1 MNLSSSA
8 KHAAQRC
15 ISAIARHY
23 TTPLFVPAVLAVT
36 LAVAVPGLAQE
47 SSDTKP
53 QRYRVVV
60 LPVGAA
66 ADSYLGGYL
75 FFGPLNHRGTIAYV
89 TYDPSN
95 PGVYEPYTWTDGRKT
110 DLQTL
115 PSIPDWSSSGAYM
128 NWINQWGLSAGYAT
142 RTDPTSNISVDNA
155 VVWTP
160 DGTLIDILSSTK
172 TASHA
177 VWVNDIGQ
185 VSGWTASTTPDPCSF
200 GTSLA
205 NTKAVMWEFGVLRK
219 LGTLGGTDSYGE
231 FINDRGQI
239 SGHSQT
245 SDTPNTDTG
254 CPPFDPFIWQDGK
267 MTDINPGNFGGAQGG
282 TNFLDNRGQAV
293 GFGTLKGETAAHPFL
308 WQHGKLEDLSEVG
321 TAGGTESSAFNVN
334 EFGHVVGISYTA
346 GNAAVHAVL
355 WRGKEFIDLS
365 TLSGDD
371 CSEPFRINNRGQIVG
386 TSFSCETGVEHAF
399 LWERGHMVDL
409 NSRIPTDS
417 GLQLEEGQWIND
429 DGMIAAQAVL
439 TSGPDQGASR
449 AVLLIPDGDYGDD
462 AVGAAAAAIVIAEAA
477 PESTARTAVAALQG
491 PGGRANEAL
500 LKPFSPALFGAQ
512 KLAH

>member
-1 MNLSSSA
+1 MNLSYA
-8 KHAAQRC
+8 KRAAQRC
-15 ISAIARHY
+15 ASAISKQHIAALLIP
-23 TTPLFVPAVLAVT
+23 TVLAVMMT
-36 LAVAVPGLAQE
+36 MTAPISAQE
-47 SSDTKP
+47 NSDAKP

-60 LPVGAA
+60 LPAVGATG
-66 ADSYLGGYL
+66 SYLGGYL
-75 FFGPLNHRGTIAYV
+75 FFGPLNHRGTIGYV
-89 TYDPSN
+89 TYDTSS
-95 PGVYEPYTWTDGRKT
+95 PGDYNPYTWTDGHKT
-110 DLQTL
+110 ALQTL
-115 PSIPDWSSSGAYM
+115 PSIPDWSSYGAYM
-128 NWINQWGLSAGYAT
+128 NWINQWGLAAGYAT
-142 RTDPTSNISVDNA
+142 RIDPTSKTSIDNA
-155 VVWTP
+155 VIWTP
-160 DGTLIDILSSTK
+160 DGTIIDILSSTD

-205 NTKAVMWEFGVLRK
+205 QTKAVMWEFGVLRK

-245 SDTPNTDTG
+245 SDTPNADTG
-254 CPPFDPFIWQDGK
+254 CPPFDPFIWQNGK

-308 WQHGKLEDLSEVG
+308 WQDGKLEDLSTVG
-321 TAGGTESSAFNVN
+321 TLGGTESSAFNVN
-334 EFGHVVGISYTA
+334 EFGHVVGISYTT

-355 WRGKEFIDLS
+355 WRGKEFVDLS

-386 TSFSCETGVEHAF
+386 MSFSCETGVEHAF

-409 NSRIPTDS
+409 NSRIPADS

-429 DGMIAAQAVL
+429 DGMIAAQAVS
-439 TSGPDQGASR
+439 TSGPNPGASL
-449 AVLLIPDGDYGDD
+449 AVLLIPDGDCGED
-462 AVGAAAAAIVIAEAA
+462 AVSAPAVTAAAAELKRG
-477 PESTARTAVAALQG
+477 PVAALQG
-491 PGGRANEAL
+491 AEGRVNAAL
-500 LKPFSPALFGAQ
+500 LKPFSPALLGAQ
-512 KLAH
+512 KSAH

>member
-1 MNLSSSA
+1 MNLFSA
-8 KHAAQRC
+8 MPAARRCASTILKHTAT
-15 ISAIARHY
+15 S
-23 TTPLFVPAVLAVT
+23 LVPAIFAVT
-36 LAVAVPGLAQE
+36 MTTAYALSAQE
-47 SSDTKP
+47 SSNANP

-60 LPVGAA
+60 LPLNGAP
-66 ADSYLGGYL
+66 DSYLGGYL
-75 FFGPLNHRGTIAYV
+75 FYAPLNHRGTIGFV
-89 TYDPSN
+89 TYDPN
-95 PGVYEPYTWTDGRKT
+95 DPGVYDPYTWTDGRTT

-115 PSIPDWSSSGAYM
+115 PSIPEWSSSGAYM

-142 RTDPTSNISVDNA
+142 RTDGTSQTSVDNA

-160 DGTLIDILSSTK
+160 DGTVIDILSSTE

-200 GTSLA
+200 GTGLA
-205 NTKAVMWEFGVLRK
+205 NTKAYLWEFGVMRK

-231 FINDRGQI
+231 FINDLGQI

-245 SDTPNTDTG
+245 SNTPNADTG

-293 GFGTLKGETAAHPFL
+293 GFGTLKGEAAAHPFL
-308 WQHGKLEDLSEVG
+308 WQHGKLEDLSKVG
-321 TAGGTESSAFNVN
+321 TLGGTESSAFNVN
-334 EFGHVVGISYTA
+334 EFGHVVGISYTT

-355 WRGKEFIDLS
+355 WRGKEFVDLS

-399 LWERGHMVDL
+399 LWERGRMVDL
-409 NSRIPTDS
+409 NSRIPADS
-417 GLQLEEGQWIND
+417 GLQLEAGQWIND
-429 DGMIAAQAVL
+429 DGVIAAQAL
-439 TSGPDQGASR
+439 STSGPNAGASL
-449 AVLLIPDGDYGDD
+449 AVLLIPDGDCGED
-462 AVGAAAAAIVIAEAA
+462 AVSAPAVAAATAEAA
-477 PESTARTAVAALQG
+477 SVPAARAPVAALQG
-491 PGGRANEAL
+491 RAGRANAAL
-500 LKPFSPALFGAQ
+500 LKPFSPALFGAK
-512 KLAH
+512 KLAN

>member
-1 MNLSSSA
+1 
-8 KHAAQRC
+8 
-15 ISAIARHY
+15 
-23 TTPLFVPAVLAVT
+23 
-36 LAVAVPGLAQE
+36 
-47 SSDTKP
+47 
-53 QRYRVVV
+53 
-60 LPVGAA
+60 
-66 ADSYLGGYL
+66 
-75 FFGPLNHRGTIAYV
+75 
-89 TYDPSN
+89 
-95 PGVYEPYTWTDGRKT
+95 
-110 DLQTL
+110 
-115 PSIPDWSSSGAYM
+115 
-128 NWINQWGLSAGYAT
+128 
-142 RTDPTSNISVDNA
+142 
-155 VVWTP
+155 
-160 DGTLIDILSSTK
+160 
-172 TASHA
+172 
-177 VWVNDIGQ
+177 
-185 VSGWTASTTPDPCSF
+185 
-200 GTSLA
+200 
-205 NTKAVMWEFGVLRK
+205 
-219 LGTLGGTDSYGE
+219 
-231 FINDRGQI
+231 
-239 SGHSQT
+239 
-245 SDTPNTDTG
+245 
-254 CPPFDPFIWQDGK
+254 

-409 NSRIPTDS
+409 NSRIPTDA
-417 GLQLEEGQWIND
+417 GLQLEAGQWIND

-449 AVLLIPDGDYGDD
+449 AVLLIPDGDCGDD
-462 AVGAAAAAIVIAEAA
+462 VVAASAAAAVIAEAA
-477 PESTARTAVAALQG
+477 PEPAARTPVAALQG
-491 PGGRANEAL
+491 PGGRPNEAL
-500 LKPFSPALFGAQ
+500 LKPFSPALFSAQ